1 MSSIDIRNLSFCYR
15 STAGST
21 MALQDLSL
29 SIPQG
34 QFVCLVGHSGCGK
47 STLLSMLAGLETPDK
62 ASIRIGGR
70 ELSGPGT
77 DRAMVF
83 QHY

>member
-34 QFVCLVGHSGCGK
+34 QFVCLVGHSAVAGFTADPAGEGRQPRVRK
-47 STLLSMLAGLETPDK
+47 NLMNESSLSDREELA
-62 ASIRIGGR
+62 
-70 ELSGPGT
+70 
-77 DRAMVF
+77 
-83 QHY
+83 